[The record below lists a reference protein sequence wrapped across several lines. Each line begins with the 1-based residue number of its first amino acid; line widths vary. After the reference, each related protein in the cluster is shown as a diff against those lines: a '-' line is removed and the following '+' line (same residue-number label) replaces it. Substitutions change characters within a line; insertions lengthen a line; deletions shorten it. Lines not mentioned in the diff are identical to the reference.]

1 MTDNMKA
8 GEVYKLVRTVSASET
23 AEVLG
28 SGGLPVYATPSMI
41 CHMELTA
48 FKLAEQYGH
57 QSVGAKVNI
66 SHLRACKVGTEVT
79 ITAELTEVDGRRL
92 EYNIKVE
99 DEKGLLGE
107 GTHQRYIIDPER
119 FMAKLG

>member
-1 MTDNMKA
+1 MKA
-8 GEVYKLVRTVSASET
+8 GDTYVLNRVVAANET

-41 CHMELTA
+41 CHMELA
-48 FKLAEQYGH
+48 SFKLAEQYGH
-57 QSVGAKVNI
+57 QTVGTKVEI
-66 SHLRACKVGTEVT
+66 SHLRACKVGTKVK

-92 EYNIKVE
+92 EYNVKVE
-99 DEKGLLGE
+99 DEKGLIGE
-107 GTHQRYIIDPER
+107 GRHQRYTIDPER